1 MNNAFLIT
9 AAAVLLGTPV
19 ISTPLISSGARAQ
32 VNPGNLKWG
41 PAPAGLP
48 RGAQASVLAGNPE
61 RRGQFTIRL
70 RFPAGYA
77 VPPHS
82 HPADEHVT
90 VISGQLSLGMGPRV
104 RPRRMANLVTGGFAN
119 APARMAHYAST
130 RSGAVIQVTSQGP
143 FAITYVNPADDPRRH
158 R

>member
-1 MNNAFLIT
+1 MKNAFLIT
-9 AAAVLLGTPV
+9 AAIALLGTPLL
-19 ISTPLISSGARAQ
+19 TSSVQSQ

-48 RGAQASVLAGNPE
+48 RGAQASVLAGNPD
-61 RRGQFTIRL
+61 RSGMFTIRL

-77 VPPHS
+77 VPPHT

-104 RPRRMANLVTGGFAN
+104 RPRRMASLVAGGFAN

-143 FAITYVNPADDPRRH
+143 FAITYVNPADDPRR

>member
-1 MNNAFLIT
+1 MKHALLLT
-9 AAAVLLGTPV
+9 AAAILLGSAHFQLSANRRSIRA
-19 ISTPLISSGARAQ
+19 ISNGARRPPACRAARRPRCSPAIP
-32 VNPGNLKWG
+32 NG
-41 PAPAGLP
+41 PAL
-48 RGAQASVLAGNPE
+48 
-61 RRGQFTIRL
+61 FTIRL

-104 RPRRMANLVTGGFAN
+104 RPRRMATLVPGGFAN

-130 RSGAVIQVTSQGP
+130 RSG
-143 FAITYVNPADDPRRH
+143 R
-158 R
+158 

>member
-1 MNNAFLIT
+1 MKNTLLIA
-9 AAAVLLGTPV
+9 AAAVLLGTV
-19 ISTPLISSGARAQ
+19 GSSAQSQ
-32 VNPGNLKWG
+32 VNPGNLKWV

-48 RGAQASVLAGNPE
+48 PGAQAAVLAGNPE
-61 RRGQFTIRL
+61 RRGMFTIRL

-90 VISGQLSLGMGPRV
+90 IISGQLSLGMGQRV
-104 RPRRMANLVTGGFAN
+104 RPGRMARLVAGGFAN

-143 FAITYVNPADDPRRH
+143 FAITYVIPADDPRRH

>member
-1 MNNAFLIT
+1 MKHAFRI
-9 AAAVLLGTPV
+9 AAATLLLG
-19 ISTPLISSGARAQ
+19 SPLLSSSAQSQ

-61 RRGQFTIRL
+61 RPGMFTIRL
-70 RFPAGYA
+70 RFPAGYSIA
-77 VPPHS
+77 PHS

-90 VISGQLSLGMGPRV
+90 AISGQLNLGMGPRV
-104 RPRRMANLVTGGFAN
+104 RPRRMATLVPGGFAN

-143 FAITYVNPADDPRRH
+143 FAITYVNPADDPRR
-158 R
+158 RQR

>member
-1 MNNAFLIT
+1 MKHAFWIT
-9 AAAVLLGTPV
+9 AATLLF
-19 ISTPLISSGARAQ
+19 STAAQSQ

-41 PAPAGLP
+41 PAPPGLP

-61 RRGQFTIRL
+61 KPGMFTIRL

-77 VPPHS
+77 IAPHS

-104 RPRRMANLVTGGFAN
+104 RPRRMAALVAGGFAN

-130 RSGAVIQVTSQGP
+130 RSGAVIQISSQGP
-143 FAITYVNPADDPRRH
+143 FAITYVNPADDPRNH

>member
-1 MNNAFLIT
+1 MMKHAFLI
-9 AAAVLLGTPV
+9 AAATLLLGTP
-19 ISTPLISSGARAQ
+19 LLSSGAQSQ

-41 PAPAGLP
+41 PAPPGLP

-61 RRGQFTIRL
+61 RPGLFTIRL

-82 HPADEHVT
+82 HPAAEHVT

-104 RPRRMANLVTGGFAN
+104 QPRRMAALVTGGFAN

-143 FAITYVNPADDPRRH
+143 FAITYVNPADDPRR
-158 R
+158 RR

>member
-1 MNNAFLIT
+1 MTRKPFIT
-9 AAAVLLGTPV
+9 FAALL
-19 ISTPLISSGARAQ
+19 LSSALLSSSAHSQ

-41 PAPAGLP
+41 PAPPGLP
-48 RGAQASVLAGNPE
+48 RGAQAAVLAGNPDKS
-61 RRGQFTIRL
+61 GMFTIRL

-82 HPADEHVT
+82 HPAAEHVT

-104 RPRRMANLVTGGFAN
+104 QPRRMAALVTGGFAN

-130 RSGAVIQVTSQGP
+130 RSGAVIQITSQGP
-143 FAITYVNPADDPRRH
+143 FAITYVNPADDPRR
-158 R
+158 RR

>member
-1 MNNAFLIT
+1 MKNALLIT
-9 AAAVLLGTPV
+9 AAAGLLG
-19 ISTPLISSGARAQ
+19 SALLSSSAQSQ

-61 RRGQFTIRL
+61 RRGLFTIRL

>member
-1 MNNAFLIT
+1 MKHALLIT
-9 AAAVLLGTPV
+9 AATLLLTTAAQG
-19 ISTPLISSGARAQ
+19 Q

-48 RGAQASVLAGNPE
+48 RGAQAAVLAGNPD
-61 RRGQFTIRL
+61 RPGLFTIRL

-77 VPPHS
+77 IAPHS

-104 RPRRMANLVTGGFAN
+104 RPRRMAALVPGGFAN

-143 FAITYVNPADDPRRH
+143 FAIAYVNPADDPRRH